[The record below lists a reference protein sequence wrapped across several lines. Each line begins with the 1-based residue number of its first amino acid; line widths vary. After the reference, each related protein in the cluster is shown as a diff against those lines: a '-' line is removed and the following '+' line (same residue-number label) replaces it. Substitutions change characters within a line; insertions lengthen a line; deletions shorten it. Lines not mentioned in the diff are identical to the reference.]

1 MSEAGITLRD
11 IYDQQLRTSTEVAAV
26 RTDVAGLTARVEVQ
40 LAHGQKKMDELE
52 RDARALRDAMPDRLS
67 ERLTSLESDRDK
79 ERGSSGTVGRIVT
92 AAIALG
98 SGGIGAALIQA
109 IHH

>member
-1 MSEAGITLRD
+1 MADAGITLRD
-11 IYDQQLRTSTEVAAV
+11 IYDQQLRTSAEVAGV
-26 RTDVAGLTARVEVQ
+26 RADVAGLKAGVEVQ

-52 RDARALRDAMPDRLS
+52 RDARELRDAMPDRLA
-67 ERLTSLESDRDK
+67 ERLTSLESDRDR
-79 ERGSSGTVGRIVT
+79 EYGSSGAVGRIVT
-92 AAIALG
+92 AALALA